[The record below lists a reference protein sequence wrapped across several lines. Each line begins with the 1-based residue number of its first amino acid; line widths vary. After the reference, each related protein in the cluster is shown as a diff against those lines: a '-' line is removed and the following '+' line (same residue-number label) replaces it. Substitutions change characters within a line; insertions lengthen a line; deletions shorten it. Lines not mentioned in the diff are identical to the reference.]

1 MSPTFARPVIGLILL
16 LSALA
21 SLAPAARAAEG
32 VTLKVTGADC
42 RRLVAHVPD
51 PGVAY
56 QPGVD
61 VRGRPVV
68 PADLG
73 GAPRLKLP
81 EEIEVPVTLEM
92 LARYGLPAN
101 SRLYKLDDTLIGIA
115 RIRVRDGRAWF
126 NGEPLGSAEER
137 ALTEACREVS
147 AKRPK
152 AR

>member
-1 MSPTFARPVIGLILL
+1 MSATFARPVIGLILL

-21 SLAPAARAAEG
+21 SLTPAARAAEG

-101 SRLYKLDDTLIGIA
+101 SKLYKLDDTLIGIA

-126 NGEPLGSAEER
+126 NGEPLGSAEEH
-137 ALTEACREVS
+137 ALTEACRELA